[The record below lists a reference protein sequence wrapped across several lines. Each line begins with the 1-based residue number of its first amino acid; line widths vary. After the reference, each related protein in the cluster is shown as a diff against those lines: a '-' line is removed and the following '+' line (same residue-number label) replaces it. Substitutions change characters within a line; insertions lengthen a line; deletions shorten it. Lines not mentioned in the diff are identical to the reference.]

1 MNPNHHDEAAKGAP
15 EAKKV
20 PFRVCVTFEAYINV
34 SVDAM
39 DEIEAEQAVDDEFI
53 CEQIN
58 TLTYNNIEIL
68 SSRVE
73 FVEPA

>member
-1 MNPNHHDEAAKGAP
+1 MNPTHADQAARGEP
-15 EAKKV
+15 EAQKI
-20 PFRVCVTFEAYINV
+20 PFRVCVTLEAYINV

-58 TLTYNNIEIL
+58 TLAYNNIEIL